1 MNRLFSTLAG
11 AGLAATLA
19 FSVAAE
25 DEITAATVLATVDG
39 TDITVGHV
47 VALRGRLPEQYQNLP
62 DEILFNG
69 IVEQLIQQTV
79 LMKALEADID
89 KRTALGLENEGRAF
103 LASEMLA
110 RLSEREVKEEDLRAA
125 YAELYDGAVPEQ
137 EYNASH
143 ILVETEDK
151 AKELIALLADGAD
164 VATLAKEN
172 STGPSGPNG
181 GELGWFGKGMMVE
194 PFENAGA
201 ALAVGEISPP
211 VETQFGWHVVKMNDI
226 RDIAVPTF
234 EDVRPDLS
242 MELQQKLVEEELA
255 KLTAAANITRVEVDV
270 DPAVIRDVS
279 VFDK

>member
-25 DEITAATVLATVDG
+25 DETTAATVLATVDG
-39 TDITVGHV
+39 TDITIGHV

-79 LMKALEADID
+79 LMKALEANID

-164 VATLAKEN
+164 FATLAKEN

-194 PFENAGA
+194 PFENAVL
-201 ALAVGEISPP
+201 ALAAGEISPP
-211 VETQFGWHVVKMNDI
+211 VETQFGWHVVKLNDI

>member
-164 VATLAKEN
+164 FATLAKEN

-194 PFENAGA
+194 PFENAVL

>member
-25 DEITAATVLATVDG
+25 DETTAATVLATVDG

-164 VATLAKEN
+164 FATLAKEN

-194 PFENAGA
+194 PFENAVL

-242 MELQQKLVEEELA
+242 MELQQNLVEEELA

>member
-25 DEITAATVLATVDG
+25 DETTAATVLATVDG

-164 VATLAKEN
+164 FATLAKEN

-194 PFENAGA
+194 PFENAVL

-242 MELQQKLVEEELA
+242 MELQQNLVEEELA
-255 KLTAAANITRVEVDV
+255 KLTAAANITRVEVDI
-270 DPAVIRDVS
+270 DPAIIRDVS
-279 VFDK
+279 IFDK

>member
-25 DEITAATVLATVDG
+25 DETTAATVLATVDG

-164 VATLAKEN
+164 FATLAKEN

-194 PFENAGA
+194 PFENAVL